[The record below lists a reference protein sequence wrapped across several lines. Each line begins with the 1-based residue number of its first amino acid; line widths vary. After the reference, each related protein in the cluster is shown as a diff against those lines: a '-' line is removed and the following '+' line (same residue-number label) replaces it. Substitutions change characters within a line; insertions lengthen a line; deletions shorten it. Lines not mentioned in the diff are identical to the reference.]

1 MDLRFY
7 IHKLSCEVIVNG
19 APYWMLST
27 ASNHCL
33 CFTWFDVQNE
43 AFVMLPG
50 LDFSGFYNGTSVD
63 WKLMDWKDNAA
74 VVVCCPGN
82 PCVDVW
88 MLEDRCGGESNWCRK
103 FVIGPVMGVERE
115 FGFDQRIQTTRT
127 EQSALMFCKGDMTPD
142 VHFQKD
148 LGLDSFDNVEIVL
161 PLEEEFELEIPIKK
175 LRRLTPWD
183 LVLLDLCPGCGL
195 TSLCGGTR
203 ELNLTGLSGNAFY
216 VAFVGLELGVCPKR
230 YLSFVEREEID
241 VHILKVPWRGRICLK
256 DTVPNTGLD
265 QIII

>member
-19 APYWMLST
+19 APYWLLST

-63 WKLMDWKDNAA
+63 WKLMDWKDYAA
-74 VVVCCPGN
+74 VIVCCRGN

-103 FVIGPVMGVERE
+103 FVIGPVIGVERFWLLQCTKNGE
-115 FGFDQRIQTTRT
+115 IIAEDAWGRIFLYSPQSGETKYIPINGVQLKAFHYVESLVSIKGFKQQKLNNQQCPFSKGFGI
-127 EQSALMFCKGDMTPD
+127 G
-142 VHFQKD
+142 
-148 LGLDSFDNVEIVL
+148 SFDNVEIVL
-161 PLEEEFELEIPIKK
+161 ALEEEFELEIPNKETDK
-175 LRRLTPWD
+175 
-183 LVLLDLCPGCGL
+183 
-195 TSLCGGTR
+195 
-203 ELNLTGLSGNAFY
+203 
-216 VAFVGLELGVCPKR
+216 
-230 YLSFVEREEID
+230 ID
-241 VHILKVPWRGRICLK
+241 SCFLAIE
-256 DTVPNTGLD
+256 
-265 QIII
+265 